1 MIINSVSA
9 DGYKNLDGADITLDA
24 GLNVFCGR
32 NAQGKTNLIE
42 AIWLCTG
49 CKSFRLAR
57 DRNFIGFD
65 KDKAVVDVK
74 FTDSFRPQE
83 IRFEIRKGSLR
94 DRNITLNGV
103 KVPLMSRLFGNLKC
117 VIFTPDDLSLLK
129 GSPENRRSF
138 ADLSASQLKPS
149 FVSALNKYNNLLSQR
164 NAVIKNI
171 GFGKASADDLDIWD
185 EQLAKTGAYISVI
198 RYTYCNNLNEY
209 TKKLYNQITNGNEQ
223 LELYYSSTVYDTLE
237 NKTDYSGE
245 LAEIYYSK
253 LKKGR
258 NDDIRVGYTLLGIHR
273 DDVVTKING
282 LDAREFGSQGQQRSA
297 AIVMKLAQAQVI
309 KDQTGDAP
317 VMLLDD
323 VLSELDDVRKSFIL
337 GNIGGIQV
345 IITCCDEEFISGR
358 CTCGKIFHVE
368 GGRITEEKN

>member
-103 KVPLMSRLFGNLKC
+103 KVPLMSRLFGNL
-117 VIFTPDDLSLLK
+117 
-129 GSPENRRSF
+129 
-138 ADLSASQLKPS
+138 
-149 FVSALNKYNNLLSQR
+149 
-164 NAVIKNI
+164 
-171 GFGKASADDLDIWD
+171 
-185 EQLAKTGAYISVI
+185 
-198 RYTYCNNLNEY
+198 
-209 TKKLYNQITNGNEQ
+209 
-223 LELYYSSTVYDTLE
+223 
-237 NKTDYSGE
+237 
-245 LAEIYYSK
+245 
-253 LKKGR
+253 
-258 NDDIRVGYTLLGIHR
+258 
-273 DDVVTKING
+273 
-282 LDAREFGSQGQQRSA
+282 
-297 AIVMKLAQAQVI
+297 
-309 KDQTGDAP
+309 
-317 VMLLDD
+317 
-323 VLSELDDVRKSFIL
+323 
-337 GNIGGIQV
+337 
-345 IITCCDEEFISGR
+345 
-358 CTCGKIFHVE
+358 
-368 GGRITEEKN
+368 